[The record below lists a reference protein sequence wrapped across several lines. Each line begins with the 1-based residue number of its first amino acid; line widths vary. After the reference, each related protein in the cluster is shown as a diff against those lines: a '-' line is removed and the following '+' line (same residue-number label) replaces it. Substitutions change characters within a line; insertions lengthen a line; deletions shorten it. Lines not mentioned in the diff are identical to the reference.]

1 MFTCTDDED
10 EFVPHVLRWEH
21 GGQRVCITGTFNNW
35 ARNAY
40 MHRSGPDFTYIA
52 MLRKVKN
59 THTHTQIQFVFPSTH
74 MSVVVSVCVQQNRKH
89 AFKFIVDD
97 EWRFSP
103 DQPIV
108 RDADGN
114 INNYVDLSTF
124 VHSDDMPIDLT
135 HKGVNSLPQPTL
147 PAPLTDT
154 LRLST
159 PPPPNGSLQPKPE
172 VGTRITSP

>member
-1 MFTCTDDED
+1 
-10 EFVPHVLRWEH
+10 
-21 GGQRVCITGTFNNW
+21 
-35 ARNAY
+35 

-52 MLRKVKN
+52 MLRKVKY
-59 THTHTQIQFVFPSTH
+59 THNFVSPKPLT
-74 MSVVVSVCVQQNRKH
+74 CVQQNRKH

-135 HKGVNSLPQPTL
+135 HKGVLCLPPPTL
-147 PAPLTDT
+147 PAPLTDIAVIQT
-154 LRLST
+154 HT
-159 PPPPNGSLQPKPE
+159 HTPNGSLQPKPE

>member
-1 MFTCTDDED
+1 MC
-10 EFVPHVLRWEH
+10 VW
-21 GGQRVCITGTFNNW
+21 
-35 ARNAY
+35 
-40 MHRSGPDFTYIA
+40 
-52 MLRKVKN
+52 
-59 THTHTQIQFVFPSTH
+59 
-74 MSVVVSVCVQQNRKH
+74 VQQNRKH

-135 HKGVNSLPQPTL
+135 HKGVCSLPQPTL
-147 PAPLTDT
+147 SPLLTDA
-154 LRLST
+154 LRLSQHT
-159 PPPPNGSLQPKPE
+159 HTQWQPPTQ
-172 VGTRITSP
+172 T